1 MNERCR
7 EATINALAALG
18 LKQRPETV
26 WESRKMETQPVKRVV
41 CQALKSSGMSLKQI
55 GAVIG
60 QDHTSVIYHLRG
72 VTPAEERAA
81 KVVRNQLEGKGLLE
95 NLAIVPPTEVL
106 ACAASAVIAVLP
118 PPTRCQTKE
127 VAFKG
132 YRLRGQVRLVAV
144 QDQFTAEWRWEPE

>member
-1 MNERCR
+1 MTEQCR

-18 LKQRPETV
+18 LKQRPEAV
-26 WESRKMETQPVKRVV
+26 WASRRMETQPVKRVV

-55 GAVIG
+55 AAVIER
-60 QDHTSVIYHLRG
+60 DHTSVMHHLRYL
-72 VTPAEERAA
+72 TPAEERAA

-118 PPTRCQTKE
+118 PPTRYQTRTI
-127 VAFKG
+127 AFKG

-144 QDQFTAEWRWEPE
+144 QDRITADWRWEPE